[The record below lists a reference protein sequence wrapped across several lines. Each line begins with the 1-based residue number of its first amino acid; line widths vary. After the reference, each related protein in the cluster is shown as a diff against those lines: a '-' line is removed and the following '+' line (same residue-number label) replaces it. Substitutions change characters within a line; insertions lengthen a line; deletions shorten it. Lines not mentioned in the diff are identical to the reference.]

1 MGGLHKTRSSDSGYK
16 NGCAMKAEISIA
28 TGIVARVNELKQMWW
43 VAVFS
48 MVLIVLSGC
57 DSFGDS
63 ISRDVASEGD
73 QQQQNPEPEAEQDPE
88 PEPPPQTVL
97 EALSDKEEISQF
109 WDALVSTGLDSVFEV
124 GGEADRFTVFAPS
137 NAAFSQYREA
147 GEASSTDA
155 EILSRIL
162 RYHIIEGAAWDTPD
176 LAEQAGSMID
186 SVSGD
191 VLVFSQTGEQV
202 HVNATTV
209 PTDGITTG
217 DGVVHIVDKV
227 LLPPQERADTE
238 LPSLWE
244 LIGQDERLSVL
255 ASLAESGELVD
266 WLSGNEG
273 DDPITVFALTGAGYS
288 VALGEALGNFV
299 AQDPPPEEFQRIV
312 LSSVISG
319 ESVTSVAM
327 YSLNGSS
334 LEADNGEEITIQIID
349 GEVLV
354 RGVAVLQKDIYAR
367 NGVLHVVGPQ

>member
-1 MGGLHKTRSSDSGYK
+1 M
-16 NGCAMKAEISIA
+16 AM
-28 TGIVARVNELKQMWW
+28 
-43 VAVFS
+43 
-48 MVLIVLSGC
+48 IVLSGC

-63 ISRDVASEGD
+63 ISRDVEPDGD
-73 QQQQNPEPEAEQDPE
+73 QQQQNPEPETEQEPE
-88 PEPPPQTVL
+88 QEPAPEPPPQTVL

-109 WDALVSTGLDSVFEV
+109 WDALVSTGLDSMFEE
-124 GGEADRFTVFAPS
+124 GGEADGFTVFAPS
-137 NAAFSQYREA
+137 NAAFARYRDAEDA
-147 GEASSTDA
+147 PTTDA

-162 RYHIIEGAAWDTPD
+162 RYHVIEGAAWDTPD

-209 PTDGITTG
+209 PTEGITTN

-227 LLPPQERADTE
+227 LLPPQERADRE

-244 LIGQDERLSVL
+244 LIDQDERLSVL

-288 VALGEALGNFV
+288 VALGEALGNFFT
-299 AQDPPPEEFQRIV
+299 QDPPPEEFQRIV

-334 LEADNGEEITIQIID
+334 LEADNGDEITIQIID
-349 GEVLV
+349 GELLV
-354 RGVAVLQKDIYAR
+354 RGEAVLQKDIYAR